1 MTSGS
6 KMCSDYVFD
15 ELMTK
20 GIDNT
25 AYYSATP

>member
-1 MTSGS
+1 MTSDS

-20 GIDNT
+20 GIDKTTNHL
-25 AYYSATP
+25 ATP